1 MEFLITESQL
11 VSIINEG
18 EKSSFTESMKNLHSF
33 TNNII
38 NKVKRKFELNLKLLS
53 TWGTS
58 VAGLVMP
65 LDEYMKTGEFN
76 LDDNQR
82 ALILIGIIALLYYDN
97 KTIFRRISERIQ
109 KEKIEKEFKV
119 VLNKGVEL
127 RAVFIEF
134 LESLELS
141 IKSFSELISYSFLI
155 PIVTDIQKYAQ
166 NSENLSDTAE
176 MIGERL
182 LASGVILVGAEIL
195 NEVLKRML
203 KRFK

>member
-11 VSIINEG
+11 ISIINEG
-18 EKSSFTESMKNLHSF
+18 QKSSFTESMKILHSF

-38 NKVKRKFELNLKLLS
+38 NKVRRKFEINLKLLT

-76 LDDNQR
+76 LDENQQ
-82 ALILIGIIALLYYDN
+82 ALILLGIIAILYYDN
-97 KTIFRRISERIQ
+97 KTIYKRILDRIKQ
-109 KEKIEKEFKV
+109 EKIEEEFKM
-119 VLNKGVEL
+119 VLGKGL
-127 RAVFIEF
+127 QLKAAFIEF
-134 LESLELS
+134 LYSLELS
-141 IKSFSELISYSFLI
+141 VKGLSELVSYSFLI

-166 NSENLSDTAE
+166 NSESLSATAE

-182 LASGVILVGAEIL
+182 IASGVVLVGAEIL
-195 NEVLKRML
+195 NEVIKKML